1 MPVCKI
7 ITMSHKTLVIAFM
20 LFSNIIIG
28 SGQDLKLS
36 VNVVD
41 GEVVV
46 LWNKPRN
53 ATSDIKYNV
62 QMAKYLGTWDMVGGC
77 TGVTKTYCDL
87 SRLIQEYRHAYK
99 VRVQTVDRNITSGW
113 TVKKFLPSTSNLLP
127 PSFTLFAT
135 SSTITVHVHQKP
147 VLRKL
152 FPFGVTY
159 IMYLEEKGQDDK
171 KTKLYLT
178 DDLDQRSKTF
188 TSLHWGVEYCISI
201 MVEGNGALST
211 SDLSPEQCLQLPEH
225 GWFITAVASLTA
237 LGVLALVSVAAIG
250 LLCHLNRPVKT
261 PAALKCTAR
270 DWRPLS
276 VRESSMEVVI
286 DKGWFLSGRRTE
298 EKNPV
303 TLHDLEYE
311 DQTDKDRRTSLD
323 SGLSMGST
331 EGLRRQEDSGCE
343 SMAGTECSRDNGIV
357 YPQLDNTD
365 KRKEDSEVGL
375 RYKLDSST
383 LNNVG
388 TLGNYHSQCPGLR
401 NHVGDEESKQILPGV
416 VLAEAISGYKAGTQ
430 SCICSGPAQCI
441 WCLQRMVQ
449 EAETMQQHK
458 DNFIIDVTRR
468 NKIAMND
475 LETGEAFPFL
485 TALTG
490 EISPSMDCNVLL
502 DTD

>member
-1 MPVCKI
+1 MPVCKLI
-7 ITMSHKTLVIAFM
+7 MMSHKTLIIAFM
-20 LFSNIIIG
+20 LFSIG

-36 VNVVD
+36 VNIVD

-62 QMAKYLGTWDMVGGC
+62 QMGKYSGTWDKVGGC

-87 SRLIQEYRHAYK
+87 SGLIQDYRHAYK
-99 VRVQTVDRNITSGW
+99 VRVQTVDKNITSEW
-113 TVKKFLPSTSNLLP
+113 TKKKFLPNENDLQP
-127 PSFTLFAT
+127 PSFTLYAT

-147 VLRKL
+147 VLKKL
-152 FPFGVTY
+152 FPYGVTY
-159 IMYLEEKGQDDK
+159 VVYLEEKGQDDK
-171 KTKLYLT
+171 KTISYLT
-178 DDLDQRSKTF
+178 DYSDQGSKTF

-201 MVEGNGALST
+201 KVEGNGALSR
-211 SDLSPEQCLQLPEH
+211 SNLSPEQCLQLPEH
-225 GWFITAVASLTA
+225 VWFITAVASLTT
-237 LGVLALVSVAAIG
+237 LGVLASVSVAAIG

-261 PAALKCTAR
+261 PSALKCTAR

-298 EKNPV
+298 VENPV
-303 TLHDLEYE
+303 TLHVLEYE
-311 DQTDKDRRTSLD
+311 DQTDQDRRTSLD

-343 SMAGTECSRDNGIV
+343 SMAGTECSRESGIV
-357 YPQLDNTD
+357 YPKLDNTD

-375 RYKLDSST
+375 RYKLESST

-388 TLGNYHSQCPGLR
+388 TLGNYQTQCPGLR
-401 NHVGDEESKQILPGV
+401 NHVRDEESIQILPGV
-416 VLAEAISGYKAGTQ
+416 VLAETISGYKAGTQ

-449 EAETMQQHK
+449 EAETMRQHK
-458 DNFIIDVTRR
+458 DNFIIDVARR
-468 NKIAMND
+468 NKIATND
-475 LETGEAFPFL
+475 LETVEAFPFL

-490 EISPSMDCNVLL
+490 ELSPSMDCNVQL